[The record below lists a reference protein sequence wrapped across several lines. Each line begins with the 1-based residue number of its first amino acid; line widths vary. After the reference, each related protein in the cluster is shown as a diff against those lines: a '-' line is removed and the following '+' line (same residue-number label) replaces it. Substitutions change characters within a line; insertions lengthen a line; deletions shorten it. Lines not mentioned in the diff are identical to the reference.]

1 MNWEESV
8 LAITMIEVLENLVEN
23 GGMCGCASS
32 GRTGPLGFAC
42 SSLSLSIRIHR
53 IIRGRFHGLK

>member
-1 MNWEESV
+1 M

>member
-23 GGMCGCASS
+23 VCILRKN
-32 GRTGPLGFAC
+32 RTARLFAALPVAH
-42 SSLSLSIRIHR
+42 SLSVYVFIE
-53 IIRGRFHGLK
+53 